1 LVPYRNQKWV
11 SRPFGFTVPPSVAA
25 VEVIAEAEPV
35 VTVGADV
42 TLTVKYT
49 MGAVLLDP
57 AELEADTVHMYVV
70 PLDSF
75 PEGIGAEFVVT
86 LAEYTMPPLVLSTA
100 TE

>member
-1 LVPYRNQKWV
+1 
-11 SRPFGFTVPPSVAA
+11 
-25 VEVIAEAEPV
+25 
-35 VTVGADV
+35 
-42 TLTVKYT
+42 
-49 MGAVLLDP
+49 
-57 AELEADTVHMYVV
+57 V

>member
-1 LVPYRNQKWV
+1 MLTSNEQVVFAQERRFKPTPPVPETITF
-11 SRPFGFTVPPSVAA
+11 SPTVNLLAF
-25 VEVIAEAEPV
+25 
-35 VTVGADV
+35 
-42 TLTVKYT
+42 TVKYT

-70 PLDSF
+70 PLDSL
-75 PEGIGAEFVVT
+75 PEGIEAEFVVT